1 MVTMAQP
8 EDEPSST
15 ARVIDGKAIAQE
27 IREEIREFTE
37 ELVREHGVTP
47 GLAVVLVGNR
57 TDSSTYVRMKKK
69 AAAEKRKATAAKK
82 KAAKEAAEAAEAAKK
97 AAEAVVEAEEVS
109 SSEDELAS
117 QPDADDEGEEV
128 DTTEFEVNGVTYWR
142 TTENTVYGGEES
154 DPQEVGKWDEEKE
167 CIVFN
172 KEE

>member
-1 MVTMAQP
+1 MC
-8 EDEPSST
+8 
-15 ARVIDGKAIAQE
+15 
-27 IREEIREFTE
+27 IRDR
-37 ELVREHGVTP
+37 
-47 GLAVVLVGNR
+47 
-57 TDSSTYVRMKKK
+57 
-69 AAAEKRKATAAKK
+69 K

-109 SSEDELAS
+109 SSEDELES

-128 DTTEFEVNGVTYWR
+128 CEVGEFEVDGVTYWR